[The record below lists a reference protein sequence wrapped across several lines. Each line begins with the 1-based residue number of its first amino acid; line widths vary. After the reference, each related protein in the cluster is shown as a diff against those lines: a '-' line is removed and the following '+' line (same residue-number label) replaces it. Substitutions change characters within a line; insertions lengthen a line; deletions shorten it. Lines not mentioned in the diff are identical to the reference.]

1 MEKPVILESGE
12 ITKETLEKLIGE
24 YVKSLNLEFG
34 SKGFP
39 ASSLGEYVFWMDKPL
54 TLDIIDA
61 ILSKDWGKI
70 PEFIEKINNFIK
82 DEVNYQVQDEDNPL
96 YMDFRSDEIEK
107 MVEYIQTTVNE
118 MTYELTSIHFSTDEE
133 VVSFKK
139 FQKDTQQPL
148 LEPAPFT
155 ESSVKPDTT
164 CDCVGEC
171 GYGYESSDYDSDIED
186 RYNYVFG
193 PAGGPNPGIWGVG
206 E

>member
-12 ITKETLEKLIGE
+12 ITKETLEKLIGK
-24 YVKSLNLEFG
+24 YIKSLNFVIQSEKFH
-34 SKGFP
+34 

-107 MVEYIQTTVNE
+107 KMVEYIQTTVNE
-118 MTYELTSIHFSTDEE
+118 MTYD
-133 VVSFKK
+133 
-139 FQKDTQQPL
+139 
-148 LEPAPFT
+148 
-155 ESSVKPDTT
+155 
-164 CDCVGEC
+164 
-171 GYGYESSDYDSDIED
+171 
-186 RYNYVFG
+186 
-193 PAGGPNPGIWGVG
+193 
-206 E
+206 

>member
-12 ITKETLEKLIGE
+12 ITKETLEKLIGK
-24 YVKSLNLEFG
+24 YIKSLNFVIQSEKFH
-34 SKGFP
+34 
-39 ASSLGEYVFWMDKPL
+39 ASSLGEYVFWMDRPL

-82 DEVNYQVQDEDNPL
+82 DEVNFQVQDEDNPL

-118 MTYELTSIHFSTDEE
+118 MTYDLTSIHFSTDKE

-139 FQKDTQQPL
+139 FQKDTQQPFIK
-148 LEPAPFT
+148 PKPVT

-164 CDCVGEC
+164 CDCEGEC
-171 GYGYESSDYDSDIED
+171 GYESSDDDSDIED